1 MTTVGLI
8 RHGVTDWNDLGK
20 AQGISDIPL
29 NEAGRK
35 QAIAIANRL
44 SGEKW
49 DIIVSSNL
57 TRAKQTAEVV
67 RSSLGINTMITDD
80 RIREINCGLIEG
92 TTEEERI
99 TKWGDNWRLQ
109 DLGME
114 SFNEVAERGMEFI
127 EEVTVKHRNK
137 RILIVSHGALIGLSL
152 QRLLPQRFPKTYID
166 NTSLTIIAQNNKV
179 WECILYNCTKHL

>member
-57 TRAKQTAEVV
+57 T
-67 RSSLGINTMITDD
+67 S
-80 RIREINCGLIEG
+80 
-92 TTEEERI
+92 
-99 TKWGDNWRLQ
+99 
-109 DLGME
+109 
-114 SFNEVAERGMEFI
+114 
-127 EEVTVKHRNK
+127 
-137 RILIVSHGALIGLSL
+137 
-152 QRLLPQRFPKTYID
+152 
-166 NTSLTIIAQNNKV
+166 
-179 WECILYNCTKHL
+179 